1 MKAYDNKVL
10 LERYLHK
17 LGKLFNSKKTMEQ
30 GKQSIQSAELE
41 ISTCFLKQFAS
52 QATLKKCFRLDS
64 RDHQRHP
71 IFTVPK
77 IKI

>member
-1 MKAYDNKVL
+1 MKAFDNKVL

-17 LGKLFNSKKTMEQ
+17 LGKLLNSKKTMEQ
-30 GKQSIQSAELE
+30 GKQSAELE

-52 QATLKKCFRLDS
+52 QATLKKWFRLDS

>member
-17 LGKLFNSKKTMEQ
+17 LGKLLNSKKTMEQ
-30 GKQSIQSAELE
+30 GKQSAELE

-77 IKI
+77 IKIKI